1 MKIVIVLGL
10 PASGKSFFAKHLAHD
25 IGAVYLNTDIV
36 REKMHKKGQYDN
48 ETNLLIYKHMLF
60 DMIGNIRRKH
70 DVIADGTFQTN
81 AMRDWFKNSIEE
93 TGNRMHFIEIAASEK
108 TIRNRID
115 ENREHSEADFD
126 VYLKIKKKYE
136 PIRQKHMVLYS
147 DKMDV
152 DEMIKKA
159 KMYLYG

>member
-1 MKIVIVLGL
+1 MVMGL
-10 PASGKSFFAKHLAHD
+10 PASGKSFFAKHLANN
-25 IGAVYLNTDIV
+25 IGAVYLNTDIL
-36 REKMHKKGQYDN
+36 REKMHKKGKYDE
-48 ETNLLIYKHMLF
+48 ETNHQIYRQLLF
-60 DMIGNIRRKH
+60 EVIGNIRRKH

-81 AMRDWFKNSIEE
+81 ALRHWFKNNIEE
-93 TGNRMHFIEIAASEK
+93 TGNRVHFIEIAANEETIKKRMEK
-108 TIRNRID
+108 
-115 ENREHSEADFD
+115 NREHSEADFD